1 MPATVLV
8 ILFAIA
14 VVVAWYLDVNSWKK
28 KSRQELLGMVQ
39 SKNWRFHRVAIKEL
53 QRRGEDTTVY
63 IPQFVALLVSENKIE
78 RAAAHLTLQDC
89 FPSIAMEIKGY
100 TGTADLSLC
109 RTKANPLL
117 LRYGIES

>member
-14 VVVAWYLDVNSWKK
+14 VVMAWYLDVNSWKK

-53 QRRGEDTTVY
+53 QRRGEDTTVLHPT
-63 IPQFVALLVSENKIE
+63 I
-78 RAAAHLTLQDC
+78 RC
-89 FPSIAMEIKGY
+89 FA
-100 TGTADLSLC
+100 
-109 RTKANPLL
+109 RF
-117 LRYGIES
+117 